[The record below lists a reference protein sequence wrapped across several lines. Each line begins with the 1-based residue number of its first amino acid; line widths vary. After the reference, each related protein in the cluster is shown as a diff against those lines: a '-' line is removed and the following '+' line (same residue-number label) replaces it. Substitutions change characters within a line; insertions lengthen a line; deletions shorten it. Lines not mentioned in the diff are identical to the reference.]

1 MLSLWFF
8 CENLLIKNI
17 YKLISLFQF
26 KVLMGSVVKSIVR
39 ALNTHKI
46 DFIFF
51 SRITKK
57 RKQ

>member
-1 MLSLWFF
+1 
-8 CENLLIKNI
+8 
-17 YKLISLFQF
+17 
-26 KVLMGSVVKSIVR
+26 MGSVVKSIVQ
-39 ALNTHKI
+39 ALNMHKI